1 MLLLLSGCDLV
12 EALRPA
18 PPVEVVA
25 EAPPPVAEVP
35 VEPAPEP
42 IASADMLPPAA
53 QADLLLLRE
62 AAPGCRVEVMRLPD
76 LGTTLLAELPACPES
91 LEFVPGAPRFVA
103 VTGGAVPG
111 YQVPVNGGAASPLPP
126 LPELGS
132 APAGAEVTARLS
144 VQREGVLLE
153 RRALLP
159 AEGDEGNCE
168 GPCMEQVAMGAW
180 RLGAEG
186 WESTTQAVTSSTLSF
201 YTYERGSDGDTQELR
216 WQPGATGADA
226 SLIDTLD
233 AVAGGDRIGWIT
245 RTAAG
250 ATVPRMAW
258 RLVDDGGES
267 NDATYGG
274 PVLVERGGT
283 WAPLATGDGG
293 FTRLFVVQHYLVV
306 DGEPGRVIDLRDGA
320 MLTQLDGT
328 AWPWDA
334 RLGRAPGR

>member
-1 MLLLLSGCDLV
+1 M

-25 EAPPPVAEVP
+25 EAPPAVAEVP
-35 VEPAPEP
+35 VAPAPEP
-42 IASADMLPPAA
+42 VASADVLPPAA

-62 AAPGCRVEVMRLPD
+62 ATPGCRVEVMRLPD

-103 VTGGAVPG
+103 VTRGEVPG
-111 YQVPVNGGAASPLPP
+111 YLVPVNGGAASPMPA
-126 LPELGS
+126 LPELAS
-132 APAGAEVTARLS
+132 APARAEVSARLS

-153 RRALLP
+153 RLAMVP
-159 AEGDEGNCE
+159 TEDHAGSCE
-168 GPCMEQVAMGAW
+168 GPCMTEVASGAW

-186 WESTTQAVTSSTLSF
+186 WESTTQAVTASTASF
-201 YTYERGSDGDTQELR
+201 STYDRGSDGDTQELR

-226 SLIDTLD
+226 ALIDSLD

-250 ATVPRMAW
+250 GTVPRLAW

-267 NDATYGG
+267 AGLIYGG
-274 PVLVERGGT
+274 PVLVERTGT
-283 WAPLATGDGG
+283 WAALAAGDGN
-293 FTRLFVVQHYLVV
+293 FSRLFVVQHYLVV
-306 DGEPGRVIDLRDGA
+306 EGEPGRVIDLRDGA
-320 MLTQLDGT
+320 VVTQLDGT